1 MPCELSSSLKKYELK
16 SGKIVNLMTDKQK
29 CRQGDRKINGA
40 HRKQSFIQLMRLV
53 NDLNCGAGGSGLFPS
68 VSRVHI

>member
-1 MPCELSSSLKKYELK
+1 MNQLMPCELSSSLKKYEFF
-16 SGKIVNLMTDKQK
+16 INLMTDKQK